1 MAPED
6 SHYCC
11 LPSLVRAGPFTRS
24 GDGSQSASDGE
35 SLGRA
40 RRPMQFRPEIDYYE
54 ILQVHPRASPEIIK
68 KAYRTLMGEMR
79 AHPDLGGD
87 VERAKLINEAYRVL
101 GDEDLRRAY
110 DRARA
115 GRTAWGERGGASPAG
130 GGVPGVPGLDLER
143 LAGGARKVILTV
155 AVVITGLILAR
166 VLRNPALDLADL
178 IAMLLVLLRIWG
190 QVSTLGRT

>member
-1 MAPED
+1 
-6 SHYCC
+6 
-11 LPSLVRAGPFTRS
+11 
-24 GDGSQSASDGE
+24 
-35 SLGRA
+35 
-40 RRPMQFRPEIDYYE
+40 MQFRPEIDYYE

-68 KAYRTLMGEMR
+68 KAYRTLMGDMR
-79 AHPDLGGD
+79 GHPDLGGD

-110 DRARA
+110 DGARA
-115 GRTAWGERGGASPAG
+115 GRSVWGKSGGASPAG
-130 GGVPGVPGLDLER
+130 GGVPGGPGVDFER

-166 VLRNPALDLADL
+166 FLRNPALDLADL

>member
-1 MAPED
+1 
-6 SHYCC
+6 
-11 LPSLVRAGPFTRS
+11 
-24 GDGSQSASDGE
+24 
-35 SLGRA
+35 
-40 RRPMQFRPEIDYYE
+40 MQFRPEIDYYE
-54 ILQVHPRASPEIIK
+54 ILQVHPRASPEIVK

-101 GDEDLRRAY
+101 GDPDLRRAY
-110 DRARA
+110 DRARD
-115 GRTAWGERGGASPAG
+115 GRTVWGAGGGPSPAG
-130 GGVPGVPGLDLER
+130 GGVPGGPGVDFER

-155 AVVITGLILAR
+155 AVVATGLVLAR
-166 VLRNPALDLADL
+166 ILRSPALDLADL